1 MSELAFAIAQ
11 LRHAYAQLAV
21 GAVKDQKQFADGLI
35 APQIRALE
43 CAALRSLPER
53 EEIARVLTMALFK
66 AEFEVMTSW
75 TQKDMRDAADAVIA
89 HLSGCEQ
96 QVESDK

>member
-1 MSELAFAIAQ
+1 MSEASATTEKQTLAE
-11 LRHAYAQLAV
+11 RLAS
-21 GAVKDQKQFADGLI
+21 GRCDLTRFGQFTI
-35 APQIRALE
+35 FEQRQII
-43 CAALRSLPER
+43 AALRSLPER
-53 EEIARVLTMALFK
+53 EEIARVLTRALFK

>member
-1 MSELAFAIAQ
+1 MSERDIAE
-11 LRHAYAQLAV
+11 LRLLVDEYQPDNSDWGFRRGVIHQVVDRL
-21 GAVKDQKQFADGLI
+21 
-35 APQIRALE
+35 
-43 CAALRSLPER
+43 AALRSLPER
-53 EEIARVLTMALFK
+53 EEIARVLTRALFK

-96 QVESDK
+96 PPCTPPPAP